1 MKKQAAIYM
10 TGLTGAFAL
19 ASLFCLPGLAQSL
32 KSDPSLFHEKAENAY
47 VVVPFVATDDTP
59 STRSF
64 VEKATARTS
73 LGEIEPETFSDLS
86 YTSSTPP
93 LEVTFK
99 ITGGHY
105 NGAVIGGN
113 LFLQTDIPEA
123 PLVRF
128 SRAEQGK
135 LYTLM
140 MIDFDGDASGSWP
153 DKVPPGRNSPVRH
166 WIVGNI
172 PGESLRGS
180 GYSEDRQAAPAASQ
194 ADQSSAASG
203 AGSGLVSSTGVTVLQ
218 AYRHPHIPVVSDRY
232 GIYLFE
238 QEKRIEF
245 DQAPD
250 PITNFDY
257 RGFLSRYRLLGPV
270 ASNWFV
276 AIYTSE
282 QPFSGKPFHGNDV
295 SATWHQDLGSGDL
308 GRER

>member
-1 MKKQAAIYM
+1 MKKQAAVYM
-10 TGLTGAFAL
+10 TGLIWAL
-19 ASLFCLPGLAQSL
+19 ALSPLFCLPGLAQSL
-32 KSDPSLFHEKAENAY
+32 KSDPDSFPLIHEKAANA
-47 VVVPFVATDDTP
+47 
-59 STRSF
+59 
-64 VEKATARTS
+64 
-73 LGEIEPETFSDLS
+73 

-99 ITGGHY
+99 IVGGHY
-105 NGAVIGGN
+105 NGAVTGGN

-180 GYSEDRQAAPAASQ
+180 GYAEDRAAS
-194 ADQSSAASG
+194 A
-203 AGSGLVSSTGVTVLQ
+203 AGSGLVSPTGVTVLQ

-245 DQAPD
+245 DQVPD

-257 RGFLSRYRLLGPV
+257 LGFLSRYKLRGPV

-308 GRER
+308 GREQ